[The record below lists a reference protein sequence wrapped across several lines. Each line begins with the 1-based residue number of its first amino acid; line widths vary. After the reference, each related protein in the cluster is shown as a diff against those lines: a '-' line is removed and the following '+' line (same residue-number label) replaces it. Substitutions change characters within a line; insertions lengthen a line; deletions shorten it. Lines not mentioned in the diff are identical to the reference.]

1 MPYELLTIVA
11 NGANGLKNKSCG
23 CLVIVMNACE
33 CLQMGLQTLQT
44 YLWIMRMS
52 YQRCHCL
59 AIFLQMMRIF
69 DDEAA
74 IGINTEW
81 IWRWAHC
88 FLEFNSGKPFARNG
102 KRRTL
107 QTPCKCLTNVAN
119 ASECLTN
126 VTNGLRMLTNI
137 DGEWHHSQHSLKFRK
152 RFLNWPI
159 FISRWR
165 MTCERCEFVTNA
177 YKYSA
182 SECQI
187 FSFVSTF
194 ASIFAYVWEQHYK
207 QYVTLLNNGDR
218 FVTIMWMKPIDFP

>member
-11 NGANGLKNKSCG
+11 NGANGLKNKCCD
-23 CLVIVMNACE
+23 CLANVMNACE
-33 CLQMGLQTLQT
+33 CLQMGLKTSQT
-44 YLWIMRMS
+44 YFWMIRMS

-59 AIFLQMMRIF
+59 AIFLRIMRIF
-69 DDEAA
+69 DDEAV

-88 FLEFNSGKPFARNG
+88 FLEFNSGKTFARNG

-107 QTPCKCLTNVAN
+107 QTPCKCLTNVAS

-137 DGEWHHSQHSLKFRK
+137 DGEWQYSQHSLKFR
-152 RFLNWPI
+152 RLLLNWPI
-159 FISRWR
+159 FVSRWR
-165 MTCERCEFVTNA
+165 MTCERSEFVTNA

-182 SECQI
+182 SVANFERMSN
-187 FSFVSTF
+187 FSIRKHIPRRIRLCVRAALVEKIPS
-194 ASIFAYVWEQHYK
+194 
-207 QYVTLLNNGDR
+207 L
-218 FVTIMWMKPIDFP
+218 P